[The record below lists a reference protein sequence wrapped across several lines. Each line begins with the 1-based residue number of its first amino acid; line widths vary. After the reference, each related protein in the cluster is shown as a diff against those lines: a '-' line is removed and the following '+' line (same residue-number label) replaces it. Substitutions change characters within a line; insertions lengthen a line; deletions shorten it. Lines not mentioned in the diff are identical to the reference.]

1 MCVSLDAKLWWQ
13 NKKVMPDLHISGG
26 DPTRKTHWIGVSL
39 ALLLVVSGL
48 FLHGSPMNQ
57 QWLLWGHRS
66 SWLPDQ
72 FWLFVTQWGDSAQAL
87 VLLLALFL
95 TTPQK
100 LAWVLKTWLMGM
112 IASPLLKAAWD
123 APRPLSVLEPQWL
136 HAIGLTPAGGHSMPS
151 GHALAAGSLAAL
163 IFFALDRDR
172 PVWRGVVVLLGS
184 LIALSRLAVAA
195 HWPADVLV
203 GLGLGLLLVLVAQFW
218 ERVNPWAAKLA
229 SERAQSLLAL
239 LMLVLLYA
247 VWHLPSEGGGMT
259 GARLLVSALALMSLV
274 GLFAAGR
281 KRRQAAGGGH
291 D

>member
-1 MCVSLDAKLWWQ
+1 
-13 NKKVMPDLHISGG
+13 MPDLHISGG
-26 DPTRKTHWIGVSL
+26 VPFRKTHWISVSL
-39 ALLLVVSGL
+39 ALLFVVCGL
-48 FLHGSPMNQ
+48 CLHGSPSNQ
-57 QWLLWGHRS
+57 QWLLWGHRT

-95 TTPQK
+95 LHPVQ
-100 LAWVLKTWLMGM
+100 LAWTLKTWLMGM

-136 HAIGLTPAGGHSMPS
+136 HAIGQTPMGGHSMPS

-163 IFFALDRDR
+163 LFFALDRDR
-172 PVWRGVVVLLGS
+172 LVWRGAVMLLGS
-184 LIALSRLAVAA
+184 LIALSRLAVGA

-218 ERVNPWAAKLA
+218 ERVQPWAVHLT
-229 SERAQSLLAL
+229 SVRAQSLLVF

-247 VWHLPSEGGGMT
+247 VWHLPSEGWGMT
-259 GARLLVSALALMSLV
+259 SARLLVSAVALLSLIW
-274 GLFAAGR
+274 LIEAKR
-281 KRRQAAGGGH
+281 KLRRGAGGWHG
-291 D
+291 

>member
-247 VWHLPSEGGGMT
+247 VWHLPSEGRGMT

-281 KRRQAAGGGH
+281 KRRQAAGGVH